1 MMEKY
6 RVLLIAEA
14 ANPEW
19 TSVPLIGWSLARALA
34 EVADVHLVT
43 QIRNRAAII
52 RAGLIEGDD
61 FTAIDNEQFAAP
73 LNRLSRM
80 LRGGAGKGWTT
91 TTAFSSLAYYSF
103 ENDLWR
109 RFEARLMAH
118 EFDLVH
124 RITPLSPTSP
134 SIVAKRLSRLNIP
147 FVIGPLN
154 GGVPWPKEFR
164 ARQYAEKEWLSHVRW
179 LFKLMP
185 GYRSTRKYS
194 SAILAGSKYT
204 FDEMPKWAK
213 HKCIYIP
220 ENGVD
225 VDRFSNSRERAA
237 SIPLQGAFVGRLV
250 PYKGADIL
258 LEAAASFLRSG
269 QLELH
274 FVGDGPHRQF
284 LEGLVDQLGVRS
296 AVTFHGWIPHDE
308 VQNTLGACDFLA
320 LPSIREF
327 GGGVVL
333 ESMALGVVPIV
344 ADYGG
349 PAELIDSET
358 GIRVPFGDKKS
369 LVEGMRL
376 AISRLIHNPEMLAM
390 LGTAGQRKV
399 AEQFTWKAKAGQI
412 KRVYEAVLSGTR
424 DLTDILG
431 SRN

>member
-1 MMEKY
+1 MMDRRI

-34 EVADVHLVT
+34 KVADVHLVT

-52 RAGLIEGDD
+52 RAGMIENVD

-73 LNRLSRM
+73 LSKLSRM
-80 LRGGAGKGWTT
+80 LGGGMGKGWTT
-91 TTAFSSLAYYSF
+91 TAAFSSLAYYSF
-103 ENDLWR
+103 ENNLWN
-109 RFEARLMAH
+109 RFRGRLMKH

-124 RITPLSPTSP
+124 RITPLGPTSP
-134 SIVAKRLSRLNIP
+134 SIIAKRLSDLNIP

-154 GGVPWPKEFR
+154 GGVPWPKAFR

-179 LFKLMP
+179 LYKLMP
-185 GYRSTRKYS
+185 SYRSTRKYS
-194 SAILAGSKYT
+194 AAIITGSKYT
-204 FDEMPKWAK
+204 FDEMPDWAK
-213 HKCIYIP
+213 HKCVYIP

-225 VDRFSNSRERAA
+225 LDRFSNSRDRIA
-237 SIPLQGAFVGRLV
+237 SIPLRGAFVGRLV

-258 LEAAASFLRSG
+258 LEAAARFLRSG

-274 FVGDGPHRQF
+274 FIGDGPHRQF
-284 LEGLVDQLGVRS
+284 LEKLVDRLDVRRG
-296 AVTFHGWIPHDE
+296 VTFHGWVPHAE
-308 VQNTLGACDFLA
+308 VQNTLRACDFLA

-333 ESMALGVVPIV
+333 ESMALGVPPVV

-358 GIRVPFGDKKS
+358 GIRVPFSDKKS
-369 LVEGMRL
+369 LVEGMAL
-376 AISRLIHNPEMLAM
+376 AIGSLIQKPEMLAA
-390 LGTAGQRKV
+390 LGIAGQRKV
-399 AEQFTWKAKAGQI
+399 AEKFTWKAKANQI
-412 KRVYEAVLSGTR
+412 IKVYEAVLSGATNLNSLVR
-424 DLTDILG
+424 
-431 SRN
+431 